1 MEQTKKCP
9 YCGEEILLTAKKCKY
24 CKSWIEEKPSAN
36 ECKPE
41 RADSTVQDVLPISP
55 DDEPK
60 RSFFSQYIGELFRKY
75 ATFQGVT
82 SRKQYWMTVL
92 VTSLIMLSFYPAL
105 FSAIITGN
113 IFSIILMIGF
123 YLLTLVVCIPMIAI
137 VIRRLHD
144 TGKKAGWFFISLVP
158 LVGPF
163 WLLVLLFQKGESK
176 ALTTK
181 WHLSDT
187 LISIVL
193 VVIFVIGVIPLL
205 SAQSTEGFQDKDI
218 YRFNDGQIY
227 TPCKQYK
234 PLTNCDKTYNVGVLS
249 DLYKQAD
256 TNGDGVKEDV
266 YGDLYLASYNLDTE
280 EMLILTWV
288 GGKYDYMDTC
298 FVSTV
303 YPHIVY
309 CQIKVESENP
319 YIKKVDI
326 TTGAVQQYDNRVL
339 IGMITKGKYKGC
351 YACQF
356 YDAHY
361 NDYNG
366 PRDEIGDVMIFRQ
379 LDINQSSQPVHNI
392 KYHEYAGTPEARTQ
406 IIEDIERM

>member
-1 MEQTKKCP
+1 MEQIKKCP

-24 CKSWIEEKPSAN
+24 CKSWIEENPSVN
-36 ECKPE
+36 ECKQE
-41 RADSTVQDVLPISP
+41 CVDSTVQDTLPVSE
-55 DDEPK
+55 DEPK
-60 RSFFSQYIGELFRKY
+60 RSFFSQYIGDLFRKY
-75 ATFQGVT
+75 AKFQGVT

-123 YLLTLVVCIPMIAI
+123 YLLTLIVCIPMIAI
-137 VIRRLHD
+137 AIRRLRD
-144 TGKKAGWFFISLVP
+144 TSKSIGWFFIFLVP
-158 LVGPF
+158 IIGPF
-163 WLLVLLFQKGESK
+163 WLLILLCQKGESK
-176 ALTTK
+176 AVQTK

-187 LISIVL
+187 LITIAL
-193 VVIFVIGVIPLL
+193 VVIFLIGFIPFL
-205 SAQSTEGFQDKDI
+205 SAQSTQGFQDKDI
-218 YRFNDGQIY
+218 YRLNDGQIY
-227 TPCKQYK
+227 TPCKRYK
-234 PLTNCDKTYNVGVLS
+234 PLTNCDQTYNVGVLS
-249 DLYKQAD
+249 DYYKLED
-256 TNGDGVKEDV
+256 SNGDGVKEDV

-309 CQIKVESENP
+309 CQIKVELENP

-326 TTGAVQQYDNRVL
+326 TTGEVQQYDDRIL
-339 IGMITKGKYKGC
+339 IGIITKGKYKGC
-351 YACQF
+351 YACQN
-356 YDAHY
+356 YDGHY
-361 NDYNG
+361 DDYNG
-366 PRDEIGDVMIFRQ
+366 PREEIGDVMIFQ
-379 LDINQSSQPVHNI
+379 QSDINQSSQPVYVL

-406 IIEDIERM
+406 LIEEIESM

>member
-24 CKSWIEEKPSAN
+24 CKSWIEEKPLSN

-41 RADSTVQDVLPISP
+41 SADSTVQDVLPISE

-92 VTSLIMLSFYPAL
+92 CFWFLLFAIYPAV
-105 FSAIITGN
+105 FSANSTTL
-113 IFSIILMIGF
+113 SIIVLSVI
-123 YLLTLVVCIPMIAI
+123 YLLCLVGCLPIIAMG
-137 VIRRLHD
+137 VRRLHD
-144 TGKKAGWFFISLVP
+144 IGKKGSWFFIIFVP
-158 LVGPF
+158 LVGVF
-163 WLLVLLFQKGESK
+163 WLLILLCKKGESCSAK
-176 ALTTK
+176 TK
-181 WHLSDT
+181 WRLPDT
-187 LISIVL
+187 IVMITWT
-193 VVIFVIGVIPLL
+193 VIFLVGFIPMLL
-205 SAQSTEGFQDKDI
+205 ANSTKEGFKDTDK
-218 YRFNDGQIY
+218 YLLEGQIY
-227 TPCKQYK
+227 VPCKNYQ
-234 PLTNCDKTYNVGVLS
+234 PLTNVDNTYNIGVLS
-249 DLYKQAD
+249 DYYKKGTED
-256 TNGDGVKEDV
+256 WNGDGVKDDI
-266 YGDLYLASYNLDTE
+266 YGDEYLASYSLDTK

-309 CQIKVESENP
+309 CQIKVELENP

-339 IGMITKGKYKGC
+339 IGMITKGTYKGC
-351 YACQF
+351 YACQD

-379 LDINQSSQPVHNI
+379 LDINQSSQPVHTI
-392 KYHEYAGTPEARTQ
+392 KYHEYAGTPEVRTQ
-406 IIEDIERM
+406 LIEEIERM